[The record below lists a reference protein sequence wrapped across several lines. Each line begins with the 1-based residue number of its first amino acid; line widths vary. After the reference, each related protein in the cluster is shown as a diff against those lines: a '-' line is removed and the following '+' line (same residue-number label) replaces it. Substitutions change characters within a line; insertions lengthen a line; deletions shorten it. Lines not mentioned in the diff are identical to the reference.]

1 MKSLSML
8 TILLITLGACSS
20 STTQKENTEVEV
32 LQNEIED
39 EKRELEKVENM
50 IDNDKK
56 QLDSM
61 KKELEKMGLP

>member
-8 TILLITLGACSS
+8 TILLITLGACSP
-20 STTQKENTEVEV
+20 STT
-32 LQNEIED
+32 QNEIED

-61 KKELEKMGLP
+61 KKELEKIGLP